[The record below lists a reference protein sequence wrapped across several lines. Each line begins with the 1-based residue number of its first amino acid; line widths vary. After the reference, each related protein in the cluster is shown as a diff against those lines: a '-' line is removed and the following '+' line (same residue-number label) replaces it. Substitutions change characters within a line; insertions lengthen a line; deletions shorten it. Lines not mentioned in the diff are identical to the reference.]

1 MCIPCLGEHVVSF
14 VASDAQLGIALQVN
28 GESSY
33 STPVGPNIVIG
44 LMISPTPTIAAI
56 NTKIRQI
63 ANLVRTQK
71 ANAYLFELNR
81 LALLGWINRFQKQLQ
96 QSVIPISQYC
106 SNGVQLHVMVARYC
120 NQIIKRSHLLSRG
133 S

>member
-1 MCIPCLGEHVVSF
+1 
-14 VASDAQLGIALQVN
+14 
-28 GESSY
+28 
-33 STPVGPNIVIG
+33 
-44 LMISPTPTIAAI
+44 MISPTPTIAAI

-71 ANAYLFELNR
+71 ANAYLFELKR
-81 LALLGWINRFQKQLQ
+81 LALLGWINQFQKQLQ